1 MKKLNYHFSS
11 FANISVVQKRRTTPP
26 IEIQSV
32 EKGLILMNIHYKVK
46 RDINLAIYPQGYLPI
61 HTRVGKG
68 LYVYSGEKR
77 TIIFDYEYGQIVG

>member
-1 MKKLNYHFSS
+1 MKKLILILAVLLTFSCS
-11 FANISVVQKRRTTPP
+11 EKEDNTP

-77 TIIFDYEYGQIVG
+77 TIIFDYEYGQIVVK

>member
-1 MKKLNYHFSS
+1 MKKLILILAVLLTFGCSEKEDN
-11 FANISVVQKRRTTPP
+11 TP
-26 IEIQSV
+26 IEIQSD

-77 TIIFDYEYGQIVG
+77 TIIFDYEYGQIVVK

>member
-1 MKKLNYHFSS
+1 MKKLILILAVLLTFGCSEKEDN
-11 FANISVVQKRRTTPP
+11 TP

-77 TIIFDYEYGQIVG
+77 TIIFDYEYGLIVVK

>member
-1 MKKLNYHFSS
+1 MKKLILILAVLLTFGCSEKEDN
-11 FANISVVQKRRTTPP
+11 TP

-77 TIIFDYEYGQIVG
+77 TIIFDYEYGQIVVK

>member
-1 MKKLNYHFSS
+1 MKKLIIILAVLLTFGCSEKEDN
-11 FANISVVQKRRTTPP
+11 TP

-77 TIIFDYEYGQIVG
+77 TIIFDYEYGQIVVK

>member
-1 MKKLNYHFSS
+1 MKKLIIILAVLLTFGCSEKEDN
-11 FANISVVQKRRTTPP
+11 TP

-32 EKGLILMNIHYKVK
+32 EKGLILMNINYKVK

-77 TIIFDYEYGQIVG
+77 TIIFDYEYGQIVVK

>member
-1 MKKLNYHFSS
+1 MKKLILILAVLLTFGCSEKEDN
-11 FANISVVQKRRTTPP
+11 TP

-32 EKGLILMNIHYKVK
+32 EKGLILMNINYKVK

-77 TIIFDYEYGQIVG
+77 TIIFDYEFGKLIVE